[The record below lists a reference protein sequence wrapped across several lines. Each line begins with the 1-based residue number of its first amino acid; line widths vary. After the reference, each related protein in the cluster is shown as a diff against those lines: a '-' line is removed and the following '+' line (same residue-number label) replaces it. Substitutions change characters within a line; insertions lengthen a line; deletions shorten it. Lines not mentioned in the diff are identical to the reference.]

1 MFRSLDR
8 DRLLIGNLDS
18 GHLWMLEIIPALG
31 EVCLLAGGVSVL
43 DLACCLLGEHALA
56 LAGLL
61 LEFPLVLAAHLVGC
75 RAVFFLESEDFFF
88 PFLGN
93 FGRW

>member
-1 MFRSLDR
+1 MLLSLDR

-18 GHLWMLEIIPALG
+18 GHLLVLEISLALG
-31 EVCLLAGGVSVL
+31 EVCLLADGVSVL
-43 DLACCLLGEHALA
+43 DLARCLFGGHALA

-88 PFLGN
+88 FVLGN
-93 FGRW
+93 FGRG